1 VRRVGGGY
9 VVAKT
14 LNDTSWLRREPLRM
28 LVIPTHQLFFRFLSM
43 AALAVVGFW
52 LVTLHERIQ
61 AMNDQQE
68 QLLNHPNWAAP
79 FVPTPLEVVDAMLAL
94 AEVRES
100 DTLYDLG
107 SGDGRIIIMAAE
119 KYKATAIGIEF
130 DRDLCKQTRL
140 AIMNRRMEDKVRVIH
155 GDIFQQDLRSAS
167 VVTAY
172 LLRKSLEKLAP
183 MLKKQLKPGT
193 RVLTVNDEIAGWN
206 VTKHIAVR
214 DASTKKDWRVFLY
227 LVR

>member
-1 VRRVGGGY
+1 
-9 VVAKT
+9 
-14 LNDTSWLRREPLRM
+14 M
-28 LVIPTHQLFFRFLSM
+28 LVTFTHQLFFRFLPM
-43 AALAVVGFW
+43 AALAIVAFW
-52 LVTLHERIQ
+52 LVTLHEPIL
-61 AMNDQQE
+61 AMNAQQE

-79 FVPTPLEVVDAMLAL
+79 FVPTPPAVVDAMLAL
-94 AEVRES
+94 ADVKES

-107 SGDGRIIIMAAE
+107 SGDGRIIIMAVE

-130 DRDLCKQTRL
+130 DEDLCKQTRR

-183 MLKKQLKPGT
+183 MFKKQLKPGT
-193 RVLTVNDEIAGWN
+193 RVLTVNDEIAGWT
-206 VTKHIAVR
+206 VTKHIAVQ
-214 DASTKKDWRVFLY
+214 DASTKKEWRVFLY
-227 LVR
+227 IVR